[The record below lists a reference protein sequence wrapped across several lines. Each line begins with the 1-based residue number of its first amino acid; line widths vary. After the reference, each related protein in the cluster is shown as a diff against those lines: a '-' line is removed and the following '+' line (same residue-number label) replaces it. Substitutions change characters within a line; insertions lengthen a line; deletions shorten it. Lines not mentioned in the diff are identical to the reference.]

1 MAQLQPNMT
10 NWRQLGLAL
19 GPRQRTFDPSWA
31 LWGQPGAK
39 LGPARANFAGS
50 VRHADNVRFCRYF
63 QSYLALMGQ
72 MPHRGP
78 SCARYAQLAPK
89 RAQVAPCWTP
99 VGLKL
104 GPSWGQVGPKC
115 PVRPSRLLVG
125 PSRPASFLS
134 VLVLFPGCG
143 RFSPRSDSNRGHVE
157 LAAQSSHYV
166 LNTSPNEY
174 LPYKQAT
181 LHRASS
187 FCTSFP
193 R

>member
-1 MAQLQPNMT
+1 VLSWAQL
-10 NWRQLGLAL
+10 
-19 GPRQRTFDPSWA
+19 
-31 LWGQPGAK
+31 
-39 LGPARANFAGS
+39 
-50 VRHADNVRFCRYF
+50 RH
-63 QSYLALMGQ
+63 Q
-72 MPHRGP
+72 MPHTGP
-78 SCARYAQLAPK
+78 GCACYAQLAPK

-104 GPSWGQVGPKC
+104 GPSWGQLARVRRKLRQVGPKC
-115 PVRPSRLLVG
+115 PVRPNLRPRTAKFDPSRLLVG

-134 VLVLFPGCG
+134 VLFAGCG

-157 LAAQSSHYV
+157 LAAQSRHYV

-187 FCTSFP
+187 FCTSFT